1 MSAHPQQANHDTTSE
16 VTAMRVLI
24 ALSISHLLNDTIQAV
39 VPSIYPLLKTEFTLS
54 FTQIGLI
61 TLVFQCTASLL
72 QPMVGS
78 YTDRRPMPYSLPVG
92 MTLTL
97 GGLIMLALAPSY
109 TVILISAVFI
119 GAGSSI
125 FHPEASRLARLA
137 SGGKHGFAQSLF
149 QVGGNFGSALGPLL
163 AAGIV
168 MTRGQIYV
176 LWFALLAL
184 IGIGMLTWI
193 GRWYQEKLAHQKR
206 THRTTPA
213 AVASPLPRNRI
224 ILALSVLALLIFSKY
239 IYLVSLTSYY
249 TFYLIGKFGLSAP
262 QAQLY
267 LFLFLFAVAA
277 GTIIGGPIGDRYG
290 RKKVIWVSIFGT
302 APFTLFLPSMG
313 LMGTAVLSIII
324 GIILASAFSAILV
337 YAQELMPGKVG
348 LISGIFF
355 GFAFGV
361 AGIGSAVLGWLA
373 DQTSIEHVFHLC
385 SYLPL
390 IGLLTAFLPNL
401 KPARSER
408 TIKES
413 NA

>member
-1 MSAHPQQANHDTTSE
+1 MSAAAPSSGNTTDT
-16 VTAMRVLI
+16 ALKVLV
-24 ALSISHLLNDTIQAV
+24 ALSISHLLNDVIQAV
-39 VPSIYPLLKTEFTLS
+39 VPSIYPLLKNEFTLT

-72 QPMVGS
+72 QPMVGH
-78 YTDRRPMPYSLPVG
+78 YTDRRPMPYSLPIG

-97 GGLIMLALAPSY
+97 GGLVLLAVAPSY
-109 TVILISAVFI
+109 SVILISAAFI

-163 AAGIV
+163 AAAIV
-168 MTRGQIYV
+168 MTRGQIHV

-184 IGIGMLTWI
+184 LAIGLLIRV
-193 GRWYQEKLAHQKR
+193 GRWYQQKLIHLKR
-206 THRTTPA
+206 SRPKI
-213 AVASPLPRNRI
+213 AVDSAPVLSTSRI
-224 ILALSVLALLIFSKY
+224 AFALAVLGLLIFSKY

-249 TFYLIGKFGLSAP
+249 TFYLIGKFQLSAT

-277 GTIIGGPIGDRYG
+277 GTILGGPSGDRYG
-290 RKKVIWVSIFGT
+290 RKKFIWVSILGT
-302 APFTLFLPSMG
+302 APFTLLLPTMG
-313 LMGTAVLSIII
+313 LMGTAVLSVVI
-324 GIILASAFSAILV
+324 GVILASAFSAILV

-361 AGIGSAVLGWLA
+361 AGIGSAALGWLA
-373 DQTSIEHVFHLC
+373 DHTSIEHVFHLC

-401 KPARSER
+401 EPGRS
-408 TIKES
+408 
-413 NA
+413 